1 MVMARTGEIL
11 DEGLEQIEFLATAAD
26 TGGRFVRC
34 RSRVAP
40 GRAAPPEHS
49 HPEQQERFTVEHGVF
64 GYVLGD
70 RRLEA
75 RAGDEI
81 VVPPGTNHT
90 WWNAGADELSVLG
103 EVSPALQ
110 FEDFVETIH
119 VLIRDGRLRAGG
131 GRPNPLLLAVVAQA
145 YRREWR
151 LTRLSPVA
159 RTMVPVLAVIGR
171 LAGYR
176 AHYPGQV
183 EGHESQSPAAV

>member
-1 MVMARTGEIL
+1 MARTGEIL
-11 DEGLEQIEFLATAAD
+11 DEGQEQIEFLATSAD
-26 TGGRFVRC
+26 TEGRYVRC

-40 GRAAPPEHS
+40 GRPAPPEHS
-49 HPEQQERFTVEHGVF
+49 HPEQEESFTVERGVF

-75 RAGDEI
+75 RAGDVV

-90 WWNAGADELSVLG
+90 FWNAGTDELSVLG
-103 EVSPALQ
+103 EVSPALR

-131 GRPNPLLLAVVAQA
+131 RRPNPLLIAVVAQA

-151 LTRLSPVA
+151 LTRLSPAA
-159 RTMVPVLAVIGR
+159 RAMLPVLAVIGR

-176 AHYPGQV
+176 AHYSVQGD
-183 EGHESQSPAAV
+183 GRESKAPAAV

>member
-1 MVMARTGEIL
+1 MFRRGDIL
-11 DEGLEQIEFLATAAD
+11 DDGREQIEFLATSAD
-26 TGGRFVRC
+26 TDGEFVRC

-40 GRAAPPEHS
+40 GRPAPPEHS
-49 HPEQQERFTVEHGVF
+49 HPGQEERFEVERGRF

-75 RAGDEI
+75 TPGEVV
-81 VVPPGTNHT
+81 VVPPGTKHT
-90 WWNAGADELSVLG
+90 WWNAGSDELSVLA
-103 EVSPALQ
+103 EITPALR

-119 VLIRDGRLRAGG
+119 VLIRDGRLAAGG
-131 GRPNPLLLAVVAQA
+131 RRPNPLLIAVVARA

-159 RTMVPVLAVIGR
+159 RALLPVLAFVGR

-176 AHYPGQV
+176 EHYSHQV
-183 EGHESQSPAAV
+183 ESRESKAPAAV

>member
-1 MVMARTGEIL
+1 MARTGEIL
-11 DEGLEQIEFLATAAD
+11 DEGVEQIEFLATAED
-26 TGGRFVRC
+26 TDGELVRC
-34 RSRVAP
+34 RMRVAP
-40 GRAAPPEHS
+40 SRPAPPEHS
-49 HPEQQERFTVEHGVF
+49 HPNQEERFTVERGRF

-75 RAGDEI
+75 TAGEVV

-90 WWNAGADELSVLG
+90 FWNAGTDELGVIG
-103 EVSPALQ
+103 EVRPALR

-119 VLIRDGRLRAGG
+119 VLIRDGRLPAGG
-131 GRPNPLLLAVVAQA
+131 RRPNVLLIAVVAQT

-159 RTMVPVLAVIGR
+159 RAALPVLAVIGR

-176 AHYPGQV
+176 AHYSV
-183 EGHESQSPAAV
+183 HDEGHESATPAAV

>member
-1 MVMARTGEIL
+1 MARIGEVL
-11 DEGLEQIEFLATAAD
+11 HDGQEQIEFLATAASTD
-26 TGGRFVRC
+26 GKFVQC

-40 GRAAPPEHS
+40 GRPAPPEHS
-49 HPEQQERFTVEHGVF
+49 HPNQEERFTVERGRF
-64 GYVLGD
+64 GYILGD

-75 RAGDEI
+75 GPGDVI

-90 WWNAGADELSVLG
+90 WWNAGTDELSALG
-103 EVSPALQ
+103 EVSPALR

-131 GRPNPLLLAVVAQA
+131 RRPNPLLLAVVAQA

-159 RTMVPVLAVIGR
+159 RTMVPLLAAIGR
-171 LAGYR
+171 LAGYKN
-176 AHYPGQV
+176 HYSV
-183 EGHESQSPAAV
+183 ESEGRESKAPAAV